1 MKRFT
6 IAAAALTAA
15 ASTASAGGVD
25 RSGQSI
31 APLYQEGNY
40 AEISFGVVS
49 PSVSGTVG
57 PAASGDMAESYSQF
71 GAAYKA
77 DINEQLS
84 FALIFDQ
91 PFGADVNYPVGGT
104 YPLQGSTAELNSN
117 AITAIARYKMNDR
130 FSVHGGLRYQSLEA
144 TASLPFLA
152 GYTANGET
160 DYGTG
165 YLVGAAYE
173 IPDIALRLALT
184 YNSKINHDIRTTET
198 GPVPSVS
205 NTRVEAPQS
214 LNLDFQTGIAANT
227 LLFGGV
233 RWVEWS
239 EFDISPVGYRTA
251 TTNPGNPSGSSL
263 VSYADDTFTYSLGV
277 GRKFSETFSGSIS
290 VSYENSNGGFASNLG
305 PTDGKF
311 GITLGGQY
319 TVDNVEISGGVNY
332 TWIGNANTQVPV
344 GAFPTPPA
352 TSSFTDNSAI
362 GVGMKIG
369 VTF

>member
-1 MKRFT
+1 MKQFA

-15 ASTASAGGVD
+15 ASTATAGGVD

-31 APLYQEGNY
+31 APLYQEGTY

-49 PSVSGTVG
+49 PSVSGTQPPG
-57 PAASGDMAESYSQF
+57 AASGDMADSYSQF
-71 GAAYKA
+71 GAAFKT

-144 TASLPFLA
+144 TASLPFLV
-152 GYTANGET
+152 GYTANGEK
-160 DYGTG
+160 DYGSG
-165 YLVGAAYE
+165 YLLGAAYE
-173 IPDIALRLALT
+173 IPDIALRVALT
-184 YNSKINHDIRTTET
+184 YNSKIKHDIRTTET

-205 NTRVEAPQS
+205 NTRVETPQS

-239 EFDISPVGYRTA
+239 EFDITPIGYSTA
-251 TTNPGNPSGSSL
+251 TGGSSL
-263 VSYADDTFTYSLGV
+263 VSYADDTYTYSLGV
-277 GRKFSETFSGSIS
+277 GRKFSETFSGSVS
-290 VSYENSNGGFASNLG
+290 VSYEKSNGGFASNLG

-311 GITLGGQY
+311 GVTLGGQY

-332 TWIGNANTQVPV
+332 TWIGDANTQT
-344 GAFPTPPA
+344 PTPA
-352 TSSFTDNSAI
+352 ISSFTDNSAI

>member
-1 MKRFT
+1 MKQFA

-15 ASTASAGGVD
+15 ASTATAGGVD

-57 PAASGDMAESYSQF
+57 PAASGDVAESYSQF

-91 PFGADVNYPVGGT
+91 PFGADISYPPGGA

-117 AITAIARYKMNDR
+117 ALTAIMRYKMNDR

-144 TASLPFLA
+144 TASLTS
-152 GYTANGET
+152 GYTANGEK

-173 IPDIALRLALT
+173 IPDIALRVALT
-184 YNSKINHDIRTTET
+184 YNSKIKHDIRTTENGALVT
-198 GPVPSVS
+198 
-205 NTRVEAPQS
+205 NTRVETPQS

-239 EFDISPVGYRTA
+239 EFDITPTA
-251 TTNPGNPSGSSL
+251 YFGSTGTSL
-263 VSYADDTFTYSLGV
+263 VSYADDTYTYSLGV
-277 GRKFSETFSGSIS
+277 GRKFSETFSGSVS
-290 VSYENSNGGFASNLG
+290 VSYEKSNGGFASNLG

-311 GITLGGQY
+311 GVTLGGQY

-332 TWIGNANTQVPV
+332 TWIGNANTSLGP
-344 GAFPTPPA
+344 GA
-352 TSSFTDNSAI
+352 TSSFTDNSAV